1 MRKDDVF
8 TLQPAVPWPRDWRAN
23 TRLAAA
29 AALLLFL
36 YAWSA
41 QGTHLSASEL
51 LRGLPGLWDILTR
64 MMPPNPAIVPR
75 LIQPTVETMQI
86 SIWGT
91 SLAIVFTIPF
101 GLAAARNIAPHP
113 LVYAVARFIL
123 NATRSISEMIFA
135 LVFVAAVGLGPFPGV
150 LALAFHSVGMLGKFV
165 ADAIEN
171 IDAGPVEALTAT
183 GANKWQVI
191 MYAIFPQIL
200 PEFVTLCLYR
210 WELNFR
216 SATILGIVGA
226 GGIGFELITSMRLFL
241 YRDMTTILLVILVA
255 VIIVD
260 YVSSYLRQRVI

>member
-1 MRKDDVF
+1 MRKDGVF
-8 TLQPAVPWPRDWRAN
+8 TLQPAVPWPRDWKVNVRC
-23 TRLAAA
+23 A
-29 AALLLFL
+29 AALALLLLL

-260 YVSSYLRQRVI
+260 YVSSYLRQRII